1 MNESGT
7 VSYKIQRFTSIIEAK
22 EFANIT
28 SVGYTKLSMTSND
41 SALRNYV
48 KAARH
53 EPKVSVFFI
62 KLQYSLPEEELIMC
76 NLMTC

>member
-1 MNESGT
+1 
-7 VSYKIQRFTSIIEAK
+7 
-22 EFANIT
+22 
-28 SVGYTKLSMTSND
+28 MTSND

-62 KLQYSLPEEELIMC
+62 KLQYSLPEEELIMLQLDDVIIIGTIKIF
-76 NLMTC
+76 NLDFGT